1 MLNKSYGMKFQV
13 TGIDVIKTRNKKSR
27 PCDEEW
33 REYDKKVRRYMVAS
47 VGCVPPYWKSLYP
60 DENLQICNDS
70 NSMKKIYVD
79 SGWNHHTDPCRRM
92 ARFTT
97 SYWEYPTTLHDN
109 DVGPKY
115 KDKYFS
121 LHLHFPH
128 ETFKQIVLVR
138 SFDIQTLIG
147 NAGGYIGLFLGH
159 TLLQIPGLVDYLW
172 KKLKHLFKS

>member
-1 MLNKSYGMKFQV
+1 MISMAFPNQRLRYSTSVTVCNEEVSNTSYGMKFQV

-27 PCDEEW
+27 TCDEEW

-121 LHLHFPH
+121 LHLHF
-128 ETFKQIVLVR
+128 
-138 SFDIQTLIG
+138 
-147 NAGGYIGLFLGH
+147 FLPRRVAADSCSSARRFCHGSQLSCH
-159 TLLQIPGLVDYLW
+159 T
-172 KKLKHLFKS
+172 

>member
-1 MLNKSYGMKFQV
+1 MK
-13 TGIDVIKTRNKKSR
+13 N
-27 PCDEEW
+27 
-33 REYDKKVRRYMVAS
+33 
-47 VGCVPPYWKSLYP
+47 
-60 DENLQICNDS
+60 
-70 NSMKKIYVD
+70 IYVD

-147 NAGGYIGLFLGH
+147 NAAGGYIGKFLGQ